1 MSDDSRQDERIEA
14 LDFEAPKSTRE
25 SETSITKRSG
35 SGAQVSSNS
44 IVLATRSGAPWW
56 HSQFNLMLCV
66 FGLLAIAAV
75 LFISLSPS
83 PGSAARSSTVVASDG
98 SASLAPPTS
107 GSPPVSDAPWDDSR
121 RAQARTDS
129 QDILSVLLES
139 KKVLEA
145 KKVIE
150 WAPDRYQTALDQ
162 AAAGDEFYK
171 QQDYAQAIAR
181 YQLAAEQM
189 DSLNELLPEILK
201 NKVKQG
207 NQALEQGKAALA
219 KQRFKEA
226 LLLDVNSIAALTGSG
241 RAEVL
246 DQVLALAS
254 SALDDE
260 QEYGRSDELAALTS
274 AQEKYQQALA
284 LDKLA
289 PQARNGLI
297 RTQNLIIDKE
307 FRTAMSK
314 GYRSLFAGRYSAA
327 RAAFSTALKTKPNDS
342 TANAA
347 YRQSLASDKSSSL
360 SSILSA
366 AQGNEKNEEWSN
378 ALSNYQTVLQRDP
391 NQVNAKLGEIRSR
404 VRSELDARLVEALS
418 DPLSLSKS
426 TQKQRVQSLLSDA
439 RGIKNKGSRLKQQI
453 ADIEV
458 AIQQSEQAINVTL
471 VSDALTEVSLLKAG
485 AKPLRLGRFSS
496 RKLALKPGRYVV
508 SGQRKGFQDVRREMV
523 LNLGDD
529 FAAGASFDVR
539 CDQPVVASN

>member
-1 MSDDSRQDERIEA
+1 MSDDSRQDGRIEA

-529 FAAGASFDVR
+529 FTVGASFDVR